1 MDRNELR
8 DKLKPMLPLYLAE
21 KGILVNRK
29 ANFHCL
35 NSEHDDNSPS
45 MSYYPINN
53 TCRCFGC
60 GAIYDIFDLIQQDY
74 GCDYPQSIN
83 IANQKYGD
91 MVDAEM
97 VDKTRSTEKPQAT
110 VETKSK
116 NNIDKKNTNIIKN
129 KETVNLEGGFKMDF
143 SKDYEKWG
151 ANLAETD
158 YLTKRG
164 ISMKTARKHNI
175 GYDPE
180 FQSIVETE
188 AGNKS
193 LKGALIIPTSDESYT
208 VRPTTE
214 EAGLSCK
221 YRKKGSSHIFNGD
234 ILTQTSDPVF
244 VTEGEI
250 DAMSIDELGYNAV
263 ALGGVNNV
271 DLLIRTIQGNDTKYR
286 LLLALD
292 SDEAGKK
299 ATQELAQKLD
309 EKGIKYQ
316 IVSFS
321 DEDHPYKDPNE
332 ALVKDKDYL
341 KAKLAEYAS
350 PSKTDEIKN
359 AKETLHKKS
368 EAAHIDDFIEI
379 IKTFKIR
386 SIPTG
391 FKGLDN
397 VSGGG
402 LRCGTYV
409 LGAISSCG
417 KTTLAQQM
425 SANIAESGVRVLY
438 FGLEM
443 SRNELDAK
451 NIARIIQQ
459 NRLKKGI
466 IKDKPI
472 TAGEILFDGGYKRH
486 GAEGEKELFDAISY
500 YRDRIAP
507 NLSIISGSSQ
517 PEDRMTVNDIRTEIG
532 NQMNNLKIIHGNDA
546 KMVVV
551 IDYLQLISPIKD
563 AATDKMIT
571 DYNIARLEGIAQEF
585 GIPII
590 IISSLNRCGY
600 DKSVGMDSY
609 KESGNIEY
617 SADHLWGMQYTGV
630 NDKKFD
636 FDAAKKEN
644 PRKVEITIL
653 KQRLGPV
660 GESIKFMYYPAC
672 DLFVEVSTKED
683 DEVEDDKDE
692 DSKNVDSKNVDSKD
706 DDDYDE
712 FEGLFEEYM

>member
-1 MDRNELR
+1 M
-8 DKLKPMLPLYLAE
+8 
-21 KGILVNRK
+21 
-29 ANFHCL
+29 NFC
-35 NSEHDDNSPS
+35 
-45 MSYYPINN
+45 
-53 TCRCFGC
+53 
-60 GAIYDIFDLIQQDY
+60 
-74 GCDYPQSIN
+74 
-83 IANQKYGD
+83 
-91 MVDAEM
+91 
-97 VDKTRSTEKPQAT
+97 
-110 VETKSK
+110 
-116 NNIDKKNTNIIKN
+116 
-129 KETVNLEGGFKMDF
+129 
-143 SKDYEKWG
+143 KDYEKWG
-151 ANLAETD
+151 TNLTQTD

-164 ISMKTARKHNI
+164 ISVETAQKHSI

-180 FQSIVETE
+180 YQSIVETE
-188 AGNKS
+188 VGNKTI
-193 LKGALIIPTSDESYT
+193 KGALVIPTSAESYI

-221 YRKKGSSHIFNGD
+221 YRKKGPSHIFNGY
-234 ILTQTSDPVF
+234 ILTQNSDPVF

-250 DAMSIDELGYNAV
+250 DAMSVEELGYNAV
-263 ALGGVNNV
+263 ALGGVNNA
-271 DLLIRTIQGNDTKYR
+271 DLLVRFLMDNDVKCK

-292 SDEAGKK
+292 NDEAGKK
-299 ATQELAQKLD
+299 ATNELAEKLTEIGMD
-309 EKGIKYQ
+309 FQ
-316 IVSFS
+316 SVSFS

-341 KAKLAEYAS
+341 KAKLAEYAV
-350 PSKTDEIKN
+350 PTKNDELSK
-359 AKETLHKKS
+359 AKENLHKKS
-368 EAAHIDDFIEI
+368 EAAHIDEFIEI
-379 IKTFKIR
+379 IKTLKIR

-391 FKGLDN
+391 FKGLDD

-466 IKDKPI
+466 IKDNPI

-486 GAEGEKELFDAISY
+486 GVEGEKELFDAISY

-532 NQMNNLKIIHGNDA
+532 NQMNNLKIVHGNDA

-617 SADHLWGMQYTGV
+617 SADHLWGLQYTGV
-630 NDKKFD
+630 NVKGFD
-636 FDAAKKEN
+636 FNAAKKEN
-644 PRKVEITIL
+644 PRKVEITVL

-692 DSKNVDSKNVDSKD
+692 DIKNVDSKD
-706 DDDYDE
+706 DNDYDE
-712 FEGLFEEYM
+712 FEGLFDE